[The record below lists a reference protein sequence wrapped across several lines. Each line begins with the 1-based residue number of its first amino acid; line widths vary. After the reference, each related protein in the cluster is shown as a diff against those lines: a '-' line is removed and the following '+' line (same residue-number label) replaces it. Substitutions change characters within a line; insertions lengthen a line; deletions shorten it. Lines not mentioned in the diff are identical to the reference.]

1 MILSFVNYLKLLNVR
16 LSNRKLFSILI
27 IFFLSSLPAII
38 TKTINGFG
46 NENVNITE
54 LTLSQ
59 EASGIVSQYK
69 DVIREQDV
77 KLKRLE
83 ETLKKIDVE
92 KSEIYK
98 QLNVA
103 INSNSQLSD
112 QNILLKAQ
120 LTAASDLAQQN
131 GMHSNHVNNVENQM
145 ASMNIDYQTQI
156 SFYQSEN
163 SRLVAENYELKNNFN
178 EVRIRADQNNTEL
191 EKLRKDQ
198 EDLLELLTDQVSI

>member
-1 MILSFVNYLKLLNVR
+1 MFFLL
-16 LSNRKLFSILI
+16 
-27 IFFLSSLPAII
+27 IFFILPAII

-83 ETLKKIDVE
+83 ETLKRIDVE
-92 KSEIYK
+92 KTEMYK
-98 QLNVA
+98 QLTEA

-145 ASMNIDYQTQI
+145 ASMNIDYQTLI

-163 SRLVAENYELKNNFN
+163 SKLVAENHELKNSFN
-178 EVRIRADQNNTEL
+178 EARIKAEQNNTDL

-198 EDLLELLTDQVSI
+198 EDLLELLTDQVSIYTYILYKTSNNSK